1 MWIDSHCHLDFPQL
15 KKNLGQ
21 VLERAREAKVE
32 RILTVGCVAHG
43 PGVCESVTRMAGER
57 SDMVCASLGV
67 HPHDAS
73 NWEESVGREILGYMD
88 HPQVLAWGEI
98 GLDYYYDNAPRQKQQ
113 EAFRAQIRLA
123 RSVSKPI
130 IIHSRDAEED
140 TCRILREE
148 YAHGDGPRGVL
159 HCFSSSWD
167 LAECGLELGFYL
179 GFGGMLT
186 FNKAQNVRDVAVKA
200 PLDRLLVET
209 DAPFL
214 APVPHRGKT
223 NEPAFVSLAGEK
235 LAEIRGLSAEETAQ
249 ATSDNFRRLFQSGE
263 QHPRRQRP

>member
-1 MWIDSHCHLDFPQL
+1 MWIDSHCHLDFPDL
-15 KKNLGQ
+15 KDHLPEVLDNARRAQ
-21 VLERAREAKVE
+21 VD
-32 RILTVGCVAHG
+32 RILTVGCVAHS
-43 PGVCESVTRMAGER
+43 PGVCESVTGLAE
-57 SDMVCASLGV
+57 SYPEMVVASLGV

-73 NWEESVGREILGYMD
+73 KWDPSVGQQILPFMD
-88 HPQVLAWGEI
+88 HPRVVAWGEI
-98 GLDYYYDNAPRQKQQ
+98 GLDYYYDNAPRQVQQ

-148 YAHGDGPRGVL
+148 YGGDDQGPRGVL
-159 HCFSSSWD
+159 HCFSSRWE

-186 FNKAQNVRDVAVKA
+186 FNKAANVRDVARRA

-209 DAPFL
+209 DAPYL

-223 NEPAFVSLAGEK
+223 NQPAYVALAGEK
-235 LAEIRGLSAEETAQ
+235 LAEVRGLSSGQTAS
-249 ATSDNFRRLFQSGE
+249 ATSGNFRTLFQV
-263 QHPRRQRP
+263 